1 MFGEAVSIIY
11 DCFGLC
17 NVLTAL
23 TPSSKGYFVSI
34 TMVGFV
40 LKGGKYSP
48 RYLLWKNCIVM

>member
-11 DCFGLC
+11 DFFGLC

-23 TPSSKGYFVSI
+23 DPPARSKGYFVSI

-48 RYLLWKNCIVM
+48 RYLF